1 MMIGRRVIT
10 ALFTSEPMATL
21 AVPVLHAIQCTDI
34 MIAKLL
40 LPHAMYRA
48 MLAHARA
55 QYPNEACGLLRGK
68 HGRVTGFLPAKNVSP
83 TPRTDFEVDA
93 ESLLR
98 ALRWEDEGSELI
110 AIFHSHPTSPAYPSL
125 VDAARAFYPDSV
137 YLILSLLQPDDPQ
150 LKGYFLRPEAI
161 FKDNQAEI
169 LRRDIP
175 FQQVR
180 PDVWGYHL
188 DPAIDLEALPSL
200 TTAKGADFYL
210 VYDHP
215 LGPIR
220 LIHIQPVD
228 ILLQL

>member
-1 MMIGRRVIT
+1 MN
-10 ALFTSEPMATL
+10 
-21 AVPVLHAIQCTDI
+21 
-34 MIAKLL
+34 AKLL
-40 LPHAMYRA
+40 LPHAMYQA
-48 MLAHARA
+48 MLVHARA
-55 QYPNEACGLLRGK
+55 QYPNEACGLVRGR
-68 HGRVTGFLPAKNVSP
+68 HGRVTGFLPAKNVAS

-98 ALRWEDEGSELI
+98 ALNWEDEGSELI
-110 AIFHSHPTSPAYPSL
+110 AIFHSHPTSPAYPSM

-150 LKGYFLRPEAI
+150 LKGYYLRPEAV
-161 FKDNQAEI
+161 FQGNQAQV
-169 LRRDIP
+169 LRREIP
-175 FQQVR
+175 FRQVR

-188 DPAIDLEALPSL
+188 DPTMDIESLPPL

-210 VYDHP
+210 VYDQP
-215 LGPIR
+215 SGPIR